1 MVHKHLKISGRVQ
14 GVGFRHFTRQNARDL
29 EINGWVKNMR
39 DGTVETV
46 LSGSP
51 KDVETMIKRLQKGPI
66 SARVDDIKELESD
79 AVNEDYNRFS
89 VRR

>member
-79 AVNEDYNRFS
+79 TVNEDYNRFS

>member
-14 GVGFRHFTRQNARDL
+14 GVGYRHFTRQNAQNL
-29 EINGWVKNMR
+29 GINGWVKNMR

-51 KDVETMIKRLQKGPI
+51 KNVETMIKRLQEGPI
-66 SARVDDIKELESD
+66 SARVDTIKELESD
-79 AVNEDYNRFS
+79 AVKEDYNRFS

>member
-66 SARVDDIKELESD
+66 SARVDDIMELESD